1 MRKLLL
7 ISIPLFLLAACH
19 EMEGPEEPS
28 SRFPA
33 GEVYHDMIQLGEKLE
48 DPYTV
53 ANMQEALTKVY
64 PTKAGRLELSATDY
78 YVRFLPKDD
87 AQLQLLRDKGLY
99 LMDHPMDYRIAREG
113 DYYQDPSVGEDAI
126 TWQYAVVPR
135 DFAFPEEVP
144 FELLDECFLSEHQ
157 PEGKADAGVDWT
169 RVEEEAYRLT
179 GNEDLWQPALTKG
192 GSSVPQGRI
201 TIEDPQFSGGKPF
214 GVAGVMVACN
224 IFVKIATTYTD
235 RDGYYKMGKS
245 FSGNPRYRI
254 VFKNEKGF
262 NIGFNFIIIPASV
275 STLGKGSPEGMDYHV
290 KADDGALFRRCV
302 VNNAAYDYYSRC
314 TREDLDVSPPP
325 ADLRIWIFNGL
336 TSSSASML
344 HHGAYLDGSVLSDY
358 LGLWLKLIEIFLPDI
373 TIGTKEMDYAGIY
386 KSVVHELA
394 HASHYMKAGN
404 SFWDPYIEYVVKS
417 FILEGGTAYGS
428 GFKEGANYCE
438 IGEMWGY
445 FMQESI
451 YKERYGGTISSFGN
465 RFWFQPD
472 IFTYLYER
480 GMSRGQIYRCLK
492 SEVTD
497 IDDLRDELISQNPML
512 EAAIEKAFKYYGK

>member
-1 MRKLLL
+1 MKLNVSYSCETDKFSQLCRNKTKCLMRKLLL

-64 PTKAGRLELSATDY
+64 PTKAGRIVLSATDY

-144 FELLDECFLSEHQ
+144 FELLDECFLSDHQ

-275 STLGKGSPEGMDYHV
+275 STLGKGSPEGMD
-290 KADDGALFRRCV
+290 
-302 VNNAAYDYYSRC
+302 
-314 TREDLDVSPPP
+314 
-325 ADLRIWIFNGL
+325 
-336 TSSSASML
+336 
-344 HHGAYLDGSVLSDY
+344 
-358 LGLWLKLIEIFLPDI
+358 
-373 TIGTKEMDYAGIY
+373 
-386 KSVVHELA
+386 
-394 HASHYMKAGN
+394 
-404 SFWDPYIEYVVKS
+404 
-417 FILEGGTAYGS
+417 
-428 GFKEGANYCE
+428 
-438 IGEMWGY
+438 
-445 FMQESI
+445 
-451 YKERYGGTISSFGN
+451 
-465 RFWFQPD
+465 
-472 IFTYLYER
+472 
-480 GMSRGQIYRCLK
+480 
-492 SEVTD
+492 
-497 IDDLRDELISQNPML
+497 
-512 EAAIEKAFKYYGK
+512 